1 MSTPVRLS
9 RQSLADRDR
18 LFEFLTESSLAAAER
33 AMSVLSQAFQDISAF
48 LRIGRPGPHGYRKL
62 IVRFGKAG
70 YEIRYRLYPDRAVIT
85 RIFHTREDR

>member
-1 MSTPVRLS
+1 MNTPVRLA

-18 LFEFLTESSLAAAER
+18 LFEFLTETNLAAAER
-33 AMSVLSQAFQDISAF
+33 AMSVLSQAFEDIAAF
-48 LRIGRPGPHGYRKL
+48 PEIGRAGPNGYRQL

>member
-1 MSTPVRLS
+1 VKVPVRLS

-18 LFEFLTESSLAAAER
+18 LFEFLTEANLAAAER
-33 AMSVLSQAFQDISAF
+33 AMSVLSQALADIAAF
-48 LRIGRPGPHGYRKL
+48 PEVGRAGPNGYRKL
-62 IVRFGKAG
+62 IVRFGNAG

>member
-1 MSTPVRLS
+1 MNTPVRLA

-18 LFEFLTESSLAAAER
+18 LFEFLTETNLAAAER
-33 AMSVLSQAFQDISAF
+33 AMSVLSQALEDIAAF
-48 LRIGRPGPHGYRKL
+48 PEIGRAGPNGYRQL

-85 RIFHTREDR
+85 RIFHAREDR